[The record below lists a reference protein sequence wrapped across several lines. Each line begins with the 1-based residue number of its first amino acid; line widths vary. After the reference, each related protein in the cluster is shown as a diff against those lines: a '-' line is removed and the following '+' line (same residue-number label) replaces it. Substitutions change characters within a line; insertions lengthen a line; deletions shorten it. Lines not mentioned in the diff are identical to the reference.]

1 MSNVQVS
8 MKMSPKAAG
17 ALHMKSLKQAEQI
30 AELEAKSEVLK
41 YANEGLG
48 FEITELEKENAS
60 LNDQNKRVCT
70 EVAELEKENI
80 LLKRVE
86 EIFNASPDLTFD
98 CCKRLFEQEFEAH
111 NLDQQAKGINELVAH
126 LKVNT
131 SYLMFTESTFREV
144 ESYYDFLL
152 DQAKALK
159 EGKKDEGFHFN
170 DQDFQPEAL
179 KEPGL

>member
-111 NLDQQAKGINELVAH
+111 NLDQQAKGIDSAIAELTICYRVALDEH
-126 LKVNT
+126 KD
-131 SYLMFTESTFREV
+131 YEDAEV
-144 ESYYDFLL
+144 L
-152 DQAKALK
+152 
-159 EGKKDEGFHFN
+159 EGLIDRL
-170 DQDFQPEAL
+170 QSL